1 MRRTQYSTLKS
12 ILLASAASIL
22 AQPSVVLAQNETNDD
37 NVRDV
42 ITVTATKREESIQSV
57 GLSISAISG
66 EDLQARGAE
75 DFEDYAVSI
84 PNLAFGATD
93 DGVLANRTI
102 SIRGIEGLNT
112 TGFYIDDVPLDESID
127 PLVLDVERIEVLRG
141 PQGTLYGARG
151 LGGTVRVITKQ
162 PEFDAYTSRIHT
174 GFSYTE
180 EGGFNYIVDGSA
192 NLPLTENLALRLTAY
207 YQDEEGIFDRVIGP
221 STAPGVV
228 VAAGTTGAIV
238 GDAAT
243 TVENVDDKK
252 TYGGQ
257 IALRWQPS
265 DAFEVTA
272 KVLAQKT
279 ELSGFPLAD
288 FVFDPAS
295 PPSPIVLSA
304 DDFTQE
310 RLFNVDE
317 FGEDQWI
324 QASITGSYETDFGT
338 FTSSTGYFER
348 NTQEGEDTS
357 EFISFTLLG
366 VILPS
371 VPLPTVATAL
381 PSPIFQ
387 ELDFRTIVEEAR
399 FVSDFS
405 GPFQMTA
412 GVFYQRTD
420 DDEGFVPEN
429 FAPGFDAAFST
440 QLNGGVPATGFSGV
454 GDLIFTSNTGFE
466 IKELGLYG
474 EFSYDLTD
482 RITATFGAR
491 YYDTETIFEDSQSG
505 FAVGGIGAVDIG
517 PLTQSEDGFNLKGL
531 LEYEATDNIYLYAS
545 ATEGFRIGG
554 ANGDLP
560 AALGCPADA
569 AALGVSVAD
578 ARTFNSDSLWSYEGG
593 AKTTWQDGRVTINA
607 AAFYIDFD
615 NIQQRVLL
623 SCGFDF
629 VANIGAARSAGFEVE
644 TTLAPAD
651 GLLMQ
656 FAAGYT
662 DAQFTESVP
671 GLVSDGDR
679 LQQIP
684 EWTISSTVDY
694 EFPLGTQHD
703 GFVRADLAH
712 VGESISRVVDSG
724 NPRIRPSYQ
733 ILNARLGVRSGSFEI
748 AAFIDNLLDEDAVLA
763 DNRTLAAEALGR
775 PRIVRNRPRTF
786 GIDIRAN
793 F

>member
-1 MRRTQYSTLKS
+1 MNRLKKTM
-12 ILLASAASIL
+12 LLASCAAIALQVSNGY
-22 AQPSVVLAQNETNDD
+22 AQGDGDE
-37 NVRDV
+37 VRDV
-42 ITVTATKREESIQSV
+42 ITVTATKREESIQTV

-66 EDLQARGAE
+66 EDLNARGAV

-93 DGVLANRTI
+93 DGILANRTI

-112 TGFYIDDVPLDESID
+112 TGFYLDDVPLDESID
-127 PLVLDVERIEVLRG
+127 PLVLDVERVEVLRG

-162 PEFDAYTSRIHT
+162 PEFDAYTSRIHA

-180 EGGFNYIVDGSA
+180 EGGFNYIVDGST
-192 NLPLTENLALRLTAY
+192 NLPLSETVALRLTAY
-207 YQDEEGIFDRVIGP
+207 YQDQQGIFDRVVGP
-221 STAPGVV
+221 SIAPGVV
-228 VAAGTTGAIV
+228 VTAGTAGAIA
-238 GDAAT
+238 GDAPT
-243 TVENVDDKK
+243 TIENVDDRR
-252 TYGGQ
+252 TFGGQ
-257 IALRWQPS
+257 VALRWQPT
-265 DAFEVTA
+265 DAFDVTA
-272 KVLAQKT
+272 KIMAQKT
-279 ELSGFPLAD
+279 EIDGFPLAD

-295 PPSPIVLSA
+295 PPMPIILST

-310 RLFNVDE
+310 RLFNIDE
-317 FGEDQWI
+317 FGEDRWL
-324 QASITGSYETDFGT
+324 QASITASYETDFGT
-338 FTSSTGYFER
+338 FSSSTGYFER
-348 NTQEGEDTS
+348 NTQEGEDSS
-357 EFISFTLLG
+357 EFISFTLLRDFIG
-366 VILPS
+366 LAPGPV
-371 VPLPTVATAL
+371 

-405 GPFQMTA
+405 GPFQMTT

-420 DDEGFVPEN
+420 DDEAFNPSN
-429 FAPGFDAAFST
+429 IAPGFDAEFST
-440 QLNGGVPATGFSGV
+440 QLNGGVPATGFTGV
-454 GDLIFTSNTGFE
+454 GDLIFQSNTGFE
-466 IKELGLYG
+466 IKELGIYG
-474 EFSYDLTD
+474 EFSYDITD
-482 RITATFGAR
+482 RLTATFGVR
-491 YYDTETIFEDSQSG
+491 YYDTETEFEDLQSG
-505 FAVGGIGAVDIG
+505 FAVGGFNAVDIG
-517 PLTQSEDGFNLKGL
+517 PLVQSEDGFNLKGL
-531 LEYEATDNIYLYAS
+531 LEYEVNDDIYLYAS

-569 AALGVSVAD
+569 AALGISVDD

-593 AKTTWQDGRVTINA
+593 AKTTLADGRVTFNA

-615 NIQQRVLL
+615 NIQQRILL
-623 SCGFDF
+623 GCGFDF

-644 TTLAPAD
+644 TSFQPTE

-662 DAQFTESVP
+662 DAQFTEAVP
-671 GLVSDGDR
+671 GLVDDGDR

-694 EFPLGTQHD
+694 EFPISTSHD
-703 GFVRADLAH
+703 AFVRGDFSH

-733 ILNARLGVRSGSFEI
+733 ILNARIGVRNDRWEV
-748 AAFIDNLLDEDAVLA
+748 AAFINNLLDEDAVLA

-775 PRIVRNRPRTF
+775 PRVVRNRPRTF
-786 GIDIRAN
+786 GVDIRAN

>member
-1 MRRTQYSTLKS
+1 MNRLKKTM
-12 ILLASAASIL
+12 LLASCAAIALQVSNGY
-22 AQPSVVLAQNETNDD
+22 AQGDGDE
-37 NVRDV
+37 VRDV
-42 ITVTATKREESIQSV
+42 ITVTATKREESIQTV

-66 EDLQARGAE
+66 EDLNARGAV

-93 DGVLANRTI
+93 DGILANRTI

-112 TGFYIDDVPLDESID
+112 TGFYLDDVPLDESID
-127 PLVLDVERIEVLRG
+127 PLVLDVERVEVLRG

-162 PEFDAYTSRIHT
+162 PEFDAYTSRIHA

-180 EGGFNYIVDGSA
+180 EGGFNYIVDGST
-192 NLPLTENLALRLTAY
+192 NLPLSETVALRLTAY
-207 YQDEEGIFDRVIGP
+207 YQDQQGIFDRVVGP
-221 STAPGVV
+221 SIAPGVV
-228 VAAGTTGAIV
+228 VTAGTAGAIA
-238 GDAAT
+238 GDAPT
-243 TVENVDDKK
+243 TIENVDDRR
-252 TYGGQ
+252 TFGGQ
-257 IALRWQPS
+257 VALRWQPT
-265 DAFEVTA
+265 DAFDVTA
-272 KVLAQKT
+272 KIMAQKT
-279 ELSGFPLAD
+279 EIDGFPLAD

-295 PPSPIVLSA
+295 PPMPIILST

-310 RLFNVDE
+310 RLFNIDE
-317 FGEDQWI
+317 FGEDRWL
-324 QASITGSYETDFGT
+324 QASITASYETDFGT
-338 FTSSTGYFER
+338 FSSSTGYFER
-348 NTQEGEDTS
+348 NTQEGEDSS
-357 EFISFTLLG
+357 EFISFTLLRDFIG
-366 VILPS
+366 LAPGPV
-371 VPLPTVATAL
+371 

-405 GPFQMTA
+405 GPFQMTT

-420 DDEGFVPEN
+420 DDEAFNPPN
-429 FAPGFDAAFST
+429 IAPGFDAEFST
-440 QLNGGVPATGFSGV
+440 QLNGGVPATGFTGV
-454 GDLIFTSNTGFE
+454 GDLIFQSNTGFE
-466 IKELGLYG
+466 IKELGIYG
-474 EFSYDLTD
+474 EFSYDITD
-482 RITATFGAR
+482 RLTATFGVR
-491 YYDTETIFEDSQSG
+491 YYDTETEFEDLQSG
-505 FAVGGIGAVDIG
+505 FAVGGFNAVDIG
-517 PLTQSEDGFNLKGL
+517 PLVQSEDGFNLKGL
-531 LEYEATDNIYLYAS
+531 LEYEVNDDIYLYAS

-569 AALGVSVAD
+569 AALGISVDD

-593 AKTTWQDGRVTINA
+593 AKTTLADGRVTFNA

-615 NIQQRVLL
+615 NIQQRILL
-623 SCGFDF
+623 GCGFDF

-644 TTLAPAD
+644 TSFQPTE

-662 DAQFTESVP
+662 DAQFTEAVP
-671 GLVSDGDR
+671 GLVDDGDR

-694 EFPLGTQHD
+694 EFPISTSHD
-703 GFVRADLAH
+703 AFVRGDFSH

-733 ILNARLGVRSGSFEI
+733 ILNARIGVRNDRWEV
-748 AAFIDNLLDEDAVLA
+748 AAFINNLLDEDAVLA

-775 PRIVRNRPRTF
+775 PRVVRNRPRTF
-786 GIDIRAN
+786 GVDIRAN